1 MSSELALRQRS
12 ISQHLLYR
20 RGGSPGRALI
30 LYPWLSSSVSGGIE
44 NSNGVFSGAIKKIE
58 EECSLLTEY
67 MSALGKAND
76 WSGYVTRMMDLLGE
90 RLTSGVNL
98 RRSALSSLRIRG
110 FGRGCISR
118 LVQNSYISS
127 KESGQLWVEERG
139 LARWMAEG
147 VSRFAK
153 LNSSIGLGENK
164 NESQVIEVQPSTSMA
179 ILMVDRN
186 HPGTVEYR
194 GKTVTLTS
202 KQFWLLVVL
211 AMSPGKC
218 VPYDVIYEKVWGGE
232 VSVEMQQ
239 ISYHKAQLLRRF
251 SKVAPKAKVRR
262 LITAVSGEGLI
273 LVLEP
278 SNVCLI

>member
-1 MSSELALRQRS
+1 M
-12 ISQHLLYR
+12 
-20 RGGSPGRALI
+20 I
-30 LYPWLSSSVSGGIE
+30 LYPWLSSSLSGGIE

-58 EECSLLTEY
+58 EECSLLTEC
-67 MSALGKAND
+67 MSALGKANG
-76 WSGYVTRMMDLLGE
+76 WSGYVTKMMDLLGE

-110 FGRGCISR
+110 LGRGYISR
-118 LVQNSYISS
+118 LVRNGYTTS
-127 KESGQLWVEERG
+127 EASGQLWVEERG
-139 LARWMAEG
+139 LARRMAEA
-147 VSRFAK
+147 VSKFAK
-153 LNSSIGLGENK
+153 LNSSIVLGENK
-164 NESQVIEVQPSTSMA
+164 NESQVIEGQTSSSRA

-211 AMSPGKC
+211 AKSPGKC
-218 VPYDVIYEKVWGGE
+218 VPYDVIYEKVWGDE

-273 LVLEP
+273 LVLKP
-278 SNVCLI
+278 SKVILI

>member
-20 RGGSPGRALI
+20 RGRSLERAVI

-44 NSNGVFSGAIKKIE
+44 NSNGVLSGAIKKIE
-58 EECSLLTEY
+58 EECSLLTECL
-67 MSALGKAND
+67 SALGMAND

-90 RLTSGVNL
+90 RLASGVNL

-110 FGRGCISR
+110 FGRRYISR

-139 LARWMAEG
+139 LAQRMAEAISG
-147 VSRFAK
+147 FAK
-153 LNSSIGLGENK
+153 PISSTAIGENK
-164 NESQVIEVQPSTSMA
+164 NEAQVIEVQPSTSRA

-194 GKTVTLTS
+194 GKIVRLTS

-218 VPYDVIYEKVWGGE
+218 VPYDVIYEKLWGSE

-239 ISYHKAQLLRRF
+239 ISYHKAQLLGRF
-251 SKVAPKAKVRR
+251 SKVAPKAEVKG
-262 LITAVSGEGLI
+262 LIGAVSGEGLI
-273 LVLEP
+273 LLLNP
-278 SNVCLI
+278 SDVSLI

>member
-1 MSSELALRQRS
+1 MQRS

-20 RGGSPGRALI
+20 RGESLQRAVI
-30 LYPWLSSSVSGGIE
+30 LYPWLSSSLSGGIE

-58 EECSLLTEY
+58 EECSLLTEC
-67 MSALGKAND
+67 MSALAKANG
-76 WSGYVTRMMDLLGE
+76 WSGYVTKMMDLLGE

-110 FGRGCISR
+110 FGRGYISR
-118 LVQNSYISS
+118 LVQNSCITSEASS
-127 KESGQLWVEERG
+127 QLWVEERG

-153 LNSSIGLGENK
+153 LNSSIALGENK
-164 NESQVIEVQPSTSMA
+164 NESQVIEVQTSTSRA

-202 KQFWLLVVL
+202 KQFWLLAVL
-211 AMSPGKC
+211 AESPGKC
-218 VPYDVIYEKVWGGE
+218 VPYDVIYEKVRGGE

-273 LVLEP
+273 LVLKP
-278 SNVCLI
+278 SKVSLI

>member
-12 ISQHLLYR
+12 FSQHLLYR
-20 RGGSPGRALI
+20 RGGGLERAVI
-30 LYPWLSSSVSGGIE
+30 LYPWLSSSLSGGIE

-67 MSALGKAND
+67 MSALGKANG

-110 FGRGCISR
+110 FARGYISR

-127 KESGQLWVEERG
+127 KESSQLWVEERG

-153 LNSSIGLGENK
+153 LNSSIALGENK
-164 NESQVIEVQPSTSMA
+164 NEYQVIEVQPLTSRA
-179 ILMVDRN
+179 ILMEERN

-194 GKTVTLTS
+194 RKIVRLTS

-211 AMSPGKC
+211 AKSPGKC
-218 VPYDVIYEKVWGGE
+218 VPYDVIYEKLWGGE

-251 SKVAPKAKVRR
+251 SKVAPKAEVKG
-262 LITAVSGEGLI
+262 LIGAVSGEGLI
-273 LVLEP
+273 LLLNP
-278 SNVCLI
+278 SDVSLI

>member
-20 RGGSPGRALI
+20 RGRSLERAVI

-44 NSNGVFSGAIKKIE
+44 ESSGVFSGAIRKIE
-58 EECSLLTEY
+58 EECSLLTEC
-67 MSALGKAND
+67 MSALGMAND

-110 FGRGCISR
+110 FGRGYISR

-127 KESGQLWVEERG
+127 KESGQPWVEERG
-139 LARWMAEG
+139 LARRMAEAISG
-147 VSRFAK
+147 FAK
-153 LNSSIGLGENK
+153 PISSTAIGENK
-164 NESQVIEVQPSTSMA
+164 NESQVIEVQPTTSMV

-186 HPGTVEYR
+186 HPGTVEYC
-194 GKTVTLTS
+194 GKIVRLTS

-211 AMSPGKC
+211 AKSPGKC
-218 VPYDVIYEKVWGGE
+218 VPYDVIYEELWGGE

-251 SKVAPKAKVRR
+251 SKVAPKAEVKG
-262 LITAVSGEGLI
+262 LIGAVSGEGLI
-273 LVLEP
+273 LLLNP

>member
-1 MSSELALRQRS
+1 
-12 ISQHLLYR
+12 
-20 RGGSPGRALI
+20 
-30 LYPWLSSSVSGGIE
+30 
-44 NSNGVFSGAIKKIE
+44 
-58 EECSLLTEY
+58 
-67 MSALGKAND
+67 
-76 WSGYVTRMMDLLGE
+76 
-90 RLTSGVNL
+90 
-98 RRSALSSLRIRG
+98 
-110 FGRGCISR
+110 
-118 LVQNSYISS
+118 
-127 KESGQLWVEERG
+127 
-139 LARWMAEG
+139 MAEG

-153 LNSSIGLGENK
+153 LNSSIALGENK

-232 VSVEMQQ
+232 VLVEMQQ

-251 SKVAPKAKVRR
+251 SKVAPKAEVKG
-262 LITAVSGEGLI
+262 LIGAVSGEGLI
-273 LVLEP
+273 LLLNP
-278 SNVCLI
+278 SDVSLI